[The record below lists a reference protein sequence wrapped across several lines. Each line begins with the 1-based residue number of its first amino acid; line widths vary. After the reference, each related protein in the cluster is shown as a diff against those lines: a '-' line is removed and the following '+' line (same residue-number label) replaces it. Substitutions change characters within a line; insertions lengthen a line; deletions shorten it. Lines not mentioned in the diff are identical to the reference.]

1 MDRNP
6 HCRAGAG
13 DSLVDTKNPRTG
25 SRGAGAS
32 VSVADAETP
41 TRNRPNPQ
49 PASVVDLRKAHLIA
63 RHVRPELASAIA
75 VLVFGG
81 AHG

>member
-1 MDRNP
+1 MQKRRPDGD
-6 HCRAGAG
+6 GAVLLG
-13 DSLVDTKNPRTG
+13 GEHAIPTKNHPI
-25 SRGAGAS
+25 
-32 VSVADAETP
+32 
-41 TRNRPNPQ
+41 PQ

-81 AHG
+81 SR